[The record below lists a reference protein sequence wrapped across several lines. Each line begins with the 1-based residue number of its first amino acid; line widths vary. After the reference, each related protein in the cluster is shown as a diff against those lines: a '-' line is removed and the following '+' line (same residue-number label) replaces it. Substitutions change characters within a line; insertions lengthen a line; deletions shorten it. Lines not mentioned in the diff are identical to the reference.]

1 MKKTIVFF
9 DVEADLVS
17 QKTDNK
23 ECIERVLGELRKRKI
38 MAAFNVCGKVVE
50 EFPRQVELMHSNG
63 HEISSHMYN
72 HESVLGLNEKE
83 LNSAMQKTEKLISEI
98 TGSKP
103 IGFRSPWLYYNAKV
117 YSVLRQR
124 GYKWASN
131 KRIRRAEIAEHP
143 SLQFSDSNFLHLVNK
158 LLLKTFLRTQWVFF
172 PKKPFNANGL
182 REIPLLS
189 SMDGELLG
197 LVDPNQNS
205 SLAQLE
211 FTVNSLQ
218 KQYFQA
224 EQHFNLTF
232 HDWLIGSK
240 NRIKVLQSTLDFL
253 QKQRAEFILPR
264 ELL

>member
-1 MKKTIVFF
+1 
-9 DVEADLVS
+9 
-17 QKTDNK
+17 
-23 ECIERVLGELRKRKI
+23 
-38 MAAFNVCGKVVE
+38 
-50 EFPRQVELMHSNG
+50 
-63 HEISSHMYN
+63 
-72 HESVLGLNEKE
+72 
-83 LNSAMQKTEKLISEI
+83 
-98 TGSKP
+98 
-103 IGFRSPWLYYNAKV
+103 
-117 YSVLRQR
+117 
-124 GYKWASN
+124 
-131 KRIRRAEIAEHP
+131 
-143 SLQFSDSNFLHLVNK
+143 
-158 LLLKTFLRTQWVFF
+158 
-172 PKKPFNANGL
+172 
-182 REIPLLS
+182 
-189 SMDGELLG
+189 MDGELLG